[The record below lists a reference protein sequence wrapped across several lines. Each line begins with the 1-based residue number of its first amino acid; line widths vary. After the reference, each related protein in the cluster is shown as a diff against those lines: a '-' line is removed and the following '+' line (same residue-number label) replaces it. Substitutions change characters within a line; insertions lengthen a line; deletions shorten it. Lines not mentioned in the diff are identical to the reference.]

1 MTNADAAT
9 TFRATLELNGRT
21 ATGIPVPPDVV
32 AGLGAGKKP
41 PVRVTIAGHAYRT
54 TIAPRGDRYLIP
66 VSAENR
72 AAAGVAAGD
81 EVDVAIALDTEPR
94 VLEVPDDLARALDGE
109 PAAQARFDALSYSA
123 KQRHVLPIE
132 QAKTPE
138 TRARR
143 VAKALD
149 ALRG

>member
-1 MTNADAAT
+1 MTTT
-9 TFRATLELNGRT
+9 TFRATIELNGRT
-21 ATGIPVPPDVV
+21 ATGISVPPDVV

-41 PVRVTIAGHAYRT
+41 PVRVTIAGHSYRT
-54 TIAPRGDRYLIP
+54 TIAPRGERYLIP

-81 EVDVAIALDTEPR
+81 EVDVEIALDTEPR
-94 VLEVPDDLARALDGE
+94 VLAVPGDLAEALDRE
-109 PAAQARFDALSYSA
+109 PAARARFDALSYSA
-123 KQRHVLPIE
+123 KQRHVLPIA
-132 QAKTPE
+132 QAKTAE

-149 ALRG
+149 ALRP

>member
-1 MTNADAAT
+1 MTTT
-9 TFRATLELNGRT
+9 TFRATIELNGRT
-21 ATGIPVPPDVV
+21 ATGISVPPDVV

-41 PVRVTIAGHAYRT
+41 PVRVTIARHTYRT
-54 TIAPRGDRYLIP
+54 TIAPRGERYLIP

-72 AAAGVAAGD
+72 GAAGVAAGD
-81 EVDVAIALDTEPR
+81 EVDVEIALDTEPR
-94 VLEVPDDLARALDGE
+94 VLAVPDDLAQALDRE
-109 PAAQARFDALSYSA
+109 PAARARFDALSYSA
-123 KQRHVLPIE
+123 KQRHVLPIA

-149 ALRG
+149 ALRPDG

>member
-1 MTNADAAT
+1 MTNAT
-9 TFRATLELNGRT
+9 TFRATIELHGRT
-21 ATGIPVPPDVV
+21 ATGISVPPDVV
-32 AGLGAGKKP
+32 TALGAGRKP
-41 PVRVTIAGHAYRT
+41 PVRVTIAGHTYRT
-54 TIAPRGDRYLIP
+54 TVAPRGERFLIP
-66 VSAENR
+66 VSGENR

-81 EVDVAIALDTEPR
+81 EVEVRIALDSEPR
-94 VLEVPDDLARALDGE
+94 VLAVPDDLARELDSD
-109 PAAQARFDALSYSA
+109 PAARARFDALSYSA

-143 VAKALD
+143 LVKALD